1 MSKSNLEILD
11 NGTSEEKI
19 RVLEFLS
26 SSNEEKVIDKIISK
40 LDDQDIRVRGE
51 AFSSL
56 VLNDNDISHLLIKNS
71 KSDSKNIRAFTALT
85 LANRNDKNAVPEII
99 KLTRDESSMV
109 RSCALGALGHLGAQD
124 ASRTIHNSLR
134 DPNIEVKKSAL
145 QAAID
150 VGESLLTKEID
161 EISKEKD
168 QELDKLLVKVN
179 RV

>member
-1 MSKSNLEILD
+1 MSKSNLEILE
-11 NGTSEEKI
+11 NGTSEGKI
-19 RVLEFLS
+19 RILEFLS

-56 VLNDNDISHLLIKNS
+56 VLNDNDISHLLIKNL
-71 KSDSKNIRAFTALT
+71 KSDSKNIRAFTALA
-85 LANRNDKNAVPEII
+85 LANRNDKNAIPEII

-124 ASRTIHNSLR
+124 ASQAIHNSLS

-150 VGESLLTKEID
+150 VGESLLAKEID